1 MKTIL
6 HAKRWITGS
15 EGREF
20 LVGHVSQECAG
31 LDTSRALYLDKNPV
45 VTGVRKAV
53 WERNLTVGRSV
64 IHAGHLVLSARA
76 LSQADGS
83 HGDRSSRMHMREHLA
98 ICADEGRVTGRS
110 HVVFKIASRLA
121 GLVHHAEPEPDRH
134 VGFQWLGVALP
145 NHAVAIG
152 ERACLVTS
160 GAPRTSRVI
169 APHLLTPV
177 LL

>member
-1 MKTIL
+1 MKTL
-6 HAKRWITGS
+6 PHAKRWISGS

-20 LVGHVSQECAG
+20 LVGHVSHECAG
-31 LDTSRALYLDKNPV
+31 RDMSRALYLDKNPV
-45 VTGVRKAV
+45 VTGVRKGV
-53 WERNLTVGRSV
+53 WERTLPVGRSV

-98 ICADEGRVTGRS
+98 ICADEGRVTGHS

-121 GLVHHAEPEPDRH
+121 GLVHHAEPQPDRH

-152 ERACLVTS
+152 ERACLVSCGEVATS
-160 GAPRTSRVI
+160 GAL
-169 APHLLTPV
+169 A
-177 LL
+177 